1 MHGRRSASDAK
12 ARTRLH
18 SKLQGD
24 QVKAPATLHRVFPHR
39 SHCPIAHGDPVSYM
53 SKIRYENGYKWR
65 RKDKERGREREV
77 GKGEQKG
84 KKREEKRSRK
94 IQETRECKQ
103 VSVESR
109 LDRCQFLP
117 RDTPIWNSTRWKA
130 CLLFSSFSLPPSFPP
145 SYSSARFRPRPTC

>member
-94 IQETRECKQ
+94 IQETEGVQAGKRGIAIG
-103 VSVESR
+103 SVPIPPER
-109 LDRCQFLP
+109 YADLKFNAMKGLP
-117 RDTPIWNSTRWKA
+117 P
-130 CLLFSSFSLPPSFPP
+130 LLFFQPPAVLSSFVF
-145 SYSSARFRPRPTC
+145 